1 MGKDYKG
8 KCLRRQSNFE
18 LLRIIAMLMIIAHHF
33 CVHGGFDYDV
43 SDLSTNRFW
52 IDIFSMGG
60 KIGVNIYVI
69 ISGYFL
75 INNTRIK
82 KERIIKL
89 WSQMLL
95 FSVSLLLFSFFFTK
109 SMEFANT
116 NGFLFELV
124 QSFFPVITRVWWFA
138 SAYFILYCFTPLI
151 NKFIKSLDKR
161 TFQIMLIGMTLIWCI
176 VPSITVSQWVVES
189 NQLLWFFYLY
199 CLVGY
204 YRIYG
209 LSAKRSKRKSRTW
222 FFWAFAV
229 FLFTALSI
237 VILSFLGTKIH
248 FFEDKSRH
256 FLHEQSL
263 TLLLISIFLFLGFE
277 RININS
283 KIINEIASTTF
294 GIYLI
299 HDYRYMS
306 EFLWKDIFN
315 VASFQYS
322 NYLIPYSIVVVL
334 IVFVCCGI
342 IEYIFK
348 FTFERAIYKIVS
360 ITIPQVTSI
369 ISF

>member
-204 YRIYG
+204 YRI
-209 LSAKRSKRKSRTW
+209 
-222 FFWAFAV
+222 
-229 FLFTALSI
+229 
-237 VILSFLGTKIH
+237 
-248 FFEDKSRH
+248 
-256 FLHEQSL
+256 
-263 TLLLISIFLFLGFE
+263 
-277 RININS
+277 
-283 KIINEIASTTF
+283 
-294 GIYLI
+294 
-299 HDYRYMS
+299 
-306 EFLWKDIFN
+306 
-315 VASFQYS
+315 
-322 NYLIPYSIVVVL
+322 
-334 IVFVCCGI
+334 
-342 IEYIFK
+342 IEYMG
-348 FTFERAIYKIVS
+348 
-360 ITIPQVTSI
+360 
-369 ISF
+369 